1 MYKRILVPLDGSPLA
16 EGVLPHVQELARS
29 IGAEVVLLRVA
40 FAHIF
45 PGADPIETQVTAV
58 QEAEAYVADRARRLQ
73 DAEVRAEGKVRY
85 GDPVEEIVDHV
96 TWDHIDLIA
105 MATHGRTGL
114 KRVVLGSVAEHV
126 LRRSPIPMLLLRAHP
141 PEEARG

>member
-1 MYKRILVPLDGSPLA
+1 M
-16 EGVLPHVQELARS
+16 LPHVQELARS

>member
-1 MYKRILVPLDGSPLA
+1 MYKRILVPLDGSALA
-16 EGVLPHVQELARS
+16 GDVLPHVQELAKS
-29 IGAEVVLLRVA
+29 LGAEVVLLRVA

-45 PGADPIETQVTAV
+45 PGADAIEMQVSAV
-58 QEAEAYVADRARRLQ
+58 QEAESYVMERTQELQ
-73 DAEVRAEGKVRY
+73 DLGVRAEGKVRY
-85 GDPVEEIVDHV
+85 GDPAEEILDHV

-126 LRRSPIPMLLLRAHP
+126 LRQTPVPMLLLRVHP
-141 PEEARG
+141 LEES

>member
-1 MYKRILVPLDGSPLA
+1 MYKRILVPLDGSPVA
-16 EGVLPHVQELARS
+16 EGVLPHVLELAKGL
-29 IGAEVVLLRVA
+29 GAEVVLLSVA

-58 QEAEAYVADRARRLQ
+58 QEAENYVADRAKTQQ
-73 DAEVRAEGKVRY
+73 DAGVRAEGKVRY
-85 GDPVEEIVDHV
+85 GNAVEEIVDHV
-96 TWDHIDLIA
+96 KRDHIDLIA

-126 LRRSPIPMLLLRAHP
+126 LRQAPVPMLLLRADL
-141 PEEARG
+141 PEEAQG

>member
-45 PGADPIETQVTAV
+45 PGADPVETQVTAV
-58 QEAEAYVADRARRLQ
+58 QEAEAYVADRARTLQ
-73 DAEVRAEGKVRY
+73 DAGVRAEGKVRY

-114 KRVVLGSVAEHV
+114 KRVVLGSVAEQV

-141 PEEARG
+141 PEEAQG